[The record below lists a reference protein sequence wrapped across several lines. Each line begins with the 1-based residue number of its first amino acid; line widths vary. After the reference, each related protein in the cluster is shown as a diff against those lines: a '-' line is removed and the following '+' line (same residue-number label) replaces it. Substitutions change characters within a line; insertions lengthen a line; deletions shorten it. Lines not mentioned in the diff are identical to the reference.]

1 MTQFY
6 DVLDKIKERLRANP
20 NVFSVTYGDITKV
33 DLDKTTI
40 FPLSHLN
47 ISNATI
53 GEHTVRFTLQL
64 LCVDIV
70 DYNKNVSPDD
80 EFYGNDNM
88 QDILNT
94 QLQVVND
101 VVSQLRRGTLFTD
114 KLQILEDVS
123 VQPFMDRFE
132 NELAG
137 WGADIVIEMPNDIS
151 VC

>member
-6 DVLDKIKERLRANP
+6 DILDKIKERLRLNP

-47 ISNATI
+47 ISNAII
-53 GEHTVRFTLQL
+53 GEHTVSFTLQL

-70 DYNKNVSPDD
+70 DYNKDSSPDD

-88 QDILNT
+88 QDILNS

-101 VVSQLRRGTLFTD
+101 VIAQLRRGTLFTD
-114 KLQILEDVS
+114 RLQVLGDVT

-151 VC
+151 IC

>member
-6 DVLDKIKERLRANP
+6 DILDKIKERLRLNP

-47 ISNATI
+47 ISNAII
-53 GEHTVRFTLQL
+53 GEHTVSFTLQL

-70 DYNKNVSPDD
+70 DYNKDSSSDD

-101 VVSQLRRGTLFTD
+101 VIAQLRRGTLFTD
-114 KLQILEDVS
+114 RLQVLGDVT

-151 VC
+151 IC

>member
-6 DVLDKIKERLRANP
+6 DILDKIKEELRLNP

-53 GEHTVRFTLQL
+53 GEHTISFTLQL

-70 DYNKNVSPDD
+70 DYNKESNPDD

-101 VVSQLRRGTLFTD
+101 IVSKLRRGELFTD
-114 KLQILEDVS
+114 RLQVVEDVS

-151 VC
+151 IC

>member
-6 DVLDKIKERLRANP
+6 DILDKIKEELRLNP

-53 GEHTVRFTLQL
+53 GEHTISFTLQL

-70 DYNKNVSPDD
+70 DYNKESNPDD

-101 VVSQLRRGTLFTD
+101 IVSKLRRGDLFTD
-114 KLQILEDVS
+114 RLQVVEDVS

-137 WGADIVIEMPNDIS
+137 WGADIIIEMPNDIS
-151 VC
+151 IC

>member
-6 DVLDKIKERLRANP
+6 DILDKIKDRLRTNP
-20 NVFSVTYGDITKV
+20 NVFSVTYGDITRV

-47 ISNATI
+47 ISNAII
-53 GEHTVRFTLQL
+53 GEHTVSFTLQL

-70 DYNKNVSPDD
+70 DYNKDSSPDD

-101 VVSQLRRGTLFTD
+101 VIAQLRRGTLFTD
-114 KLQILEDVS
+114 RLQVLGDVTI
-123 VQPFMDRFE
+123 QPFMDRFE

-151 VC
+151 IC

>member
-64 LCVDIV
+64 LCVDII
-70 DYNKNVSPDD
+70 DYNKESNPDD

-137 WGADIVIEMPNDIS
+137 WGADIIIEMPNDIS
-151 VC
+151 IC

>member
-6 DVLDKIKERLRANP
+6 DILDKIKERLRLNP

-53 GEHTVRFTLQL
+53 KEHTISFNLQL

-70 DYNKNVSPDD
+70 DYNKDSNPDD

-101 VVSQLRRGTLFTD
+101 IVSQLRRGTLFTNE
-114 KLQILEDVS
+114 LQVVEDVS

-137 WGADIVIEMPNDIS
+137 WGADILIEMPNDIS
-151 VC
+151 IC

>member
-6 DVLDKIKERLRANP
+6 DILDKIKDELRMNP

-47 ISNATI
+47 ISNAII
-53 GEHTVRFTLQL
+53 GEHTISFTLQL

-70 DYNKNVSPDD
+70 DYNKDSSPDD

-88 QDILNT
+88 QDILNS

-101 VVSQLRRGTLFTD
+101 VIAQLRRGTLFTD
-114 KLQILEDVS
+114 RLQVLGDVT

-151 VC
+151 IC

>member
-6 DVLDKIKERLRANP
+6 DILDKIKDRLRTNP

-47 ISNATI
+47 ISNAII
-53 GEHTVRFTLQL
+53 GEHTVSFTLQL

-70 DYNKNVSPDD
+70 DYNKDSNPDD

-101 VVSQLRRGTLFTD
+101 VIAQLRRGTLFTD
-114 KLQILEDVS
+114 RLQVLGEVT

-151 VC
+151 IC

>member
-6 DVLDKIKERLRANP
+6 DILDKIKEELRLNP

-53 GEHTVRFTLQL
+53 GEHTINFTLQL

-70 DYNKNVSPDD
+70 DYNKEVNPDD

-101 VVSQLRRGTLFTD
+101 IVSKLRRGDLFTD
-114 KLQILEDVS
+114 RLQVVEDVS

-137 WGADIVIEMPNDIS
+137 WGADIIIEMPNDIS
-151 VC
+151 IC

>member
-6 DVLDKIKERLRANP
+6 DILDKIKERLRTNP

-47 ISNATI
+47 ISNAII
-53 GEHTVRFTLQL
+53 GEHTVSFTLQL

-70 DYNKNVSPDD
+70 DYNKDSSPDD

-101 VVSQLRRGTLFTD
+101 VIAQLRRGTLFTD
-114 KLQILEDVS
+114 RLQVLGDVT

-151 VC
+151 IC

>member
-70 DYNKNVSPDD
+70 DYNKNVNPDD

-101 VVSQLRRGTLFTD
+101 VVSQLRRGTLFTNE
-114 KLQILEDVS
+114 LQLLDDVS

-137 WGADIVIEMPNDIS
+137 WGADIVIEMPNEIS
-151 VC
+151 IC

>member
-6 DVLDKIKERLRANP
+6 DILDKIKEELRLNP

-53 GEHTVRFTLQL
+53 GEHTISFTLQL

-70 DYNKNVSPDD
+70 DYNKESNPDD

-101 VVSQLRRGTLFTD
+101 IVSKLRRGDLFTD
-114 KLQILEDVS
+114 RLQVVEDVS

-151 VC
+151 IC

>member
-6 DVLDKIKERLRANP
+6 DVLDKIKDELRMNP

-101 VVSQLRRGTLFTD
+101 IVSQLRRGTLFTNE
-114 KLQILEDVS
+114 LQLLDDVS

-151 VC
+151 IC

>member
-6 DVLDKIKERLRANP
+6 DILDKIKEELRLNP

-53 GEHTVRFTLQL
+53 REHTISFTLQL

-70 DYNKNVSPDD
+70 DYNKESNPDD

-101 VVSQLRRGTLFTD
+101 IVSKLRRGDLFTD
-114 KLQILEDVS
+114 RLQVVEDVS

-151 VC
+151 IC

>member
-6 DVLDKIKERLRANP
+6 DILDKIKERLRLNP

-47 ISNATI
+47 ISNAII
-53 GEHTVRFTLQL
+53 GEHTVSFTLQL

-70 DYNKNVSPDD
+70 DYNKDSSPDD

-101 VVSQLRRGTLFTD
+101 VIAQLRRGALFTD
-114 KLQILEDVS
+114 RLQVLGDVT

-151 VC
+151 IC

>member
-6 DVLDKIKERLRANP
+6 DILDKIKEELRLNP

-53 GEHTVRFTLQL
+53 REHTISFTLQL

-70 DYNKNVSPDD
+70 DYNKESNPDD

-101 VVSQLRRGTLFTD
+101 IVSKLRRGDLFTD
-114 KLQILEDVS
+114 RLQVVEDVS

-137 WGADIVIEMPNDIS
+137 WGANIIIEMPNDIS
-151 VC
+151 IC

>member
-6 DVLDKIKERLRANP
+6 DILDKIKDRLRTNP

-47 ISNATI
+47 ISNAII
-53 GEHTVRFTLQL
+53 GEHTVSFTLQL
-64 LCVDIV
+64 LCVEIV
-70 DYNKNVSPDD
+70 DYNKDSSPDD

-101 VVSQLRRGTLFTD
+101 VIAQLRRGSLFTD
-114 KLQILEDVS
+114 RLQVLGDVT
-123 VQPFMDRFE
+123 VQPFMDMFE

-151 VC
+151 IC

>member
-6 DVLDKIKERLRANP
+6 DILDKIKERLRLNP

-47 ISNATI
+47 ISNAII
-53 GEHTVRFTLQL
+53 GEHTVSFTLQL

-70 DYNKNVSPDD
+70 DYNKDSSPDD

-101 VVSQLRRGTLFTD
+101 VIAQLRRGALFTD
-114 KLQILEDVS
+114 RLQVLGDVT
-123 VQPFMDRFE
+123 VQPFIDRFE

-137 WGADIVIEMPNDIS
+137 WGADIVIEMPNNIS
-151 VC
+151 IC